1 MSATIKL
8 EKKHFPV
15 LLNELISIISPL
27 YSGTFIDCT
36 FGQGGYSK
44 KILENKF
51 NKVIG
56 IDRDPDV
63 KKFSNI
69 LKKKYPNRFEF
80 ENIKFSEISRFYNKS
95 VKPNGIIFDLGYSTD
110 QIKDESKGLSFNST
124 SMLNMRMGIN
134 NISADDVINK
144 MKPEYIEKILKFYG
158 EENKSKSI
166 TRIIVRDRKNKNLN
180 TKDLVDIINK
190 AKKNSNSKIHNAT
203 KSFQALRIFVN
214 EEISELIYGLINSF
228 KLLPIGG
235 VIAVVTFHSIEDK
248 IVKFFFK
255 YYSEKNKTSRY
266 LPDLSEKEILFNLV
280 NKKPIL
286 PSISEIKLNP
296 PSRSAKLRYA
306 IKIKNS
312 ENFGDFLNKFNYLLE
327 IEDLKKKIWKKYFQ

>member
-327 IEDLKKKIWKKYFQ
+327 IEDLKKKI

>member
-80 ENIKFSEISRFYNKS
+80 ENIKFSEISRFNKS
-95 VKPNGIIFDLGYSTD
+95 VKPNGIIFDLGYSTN
-110 QIKDESKGLSFNST
+110 QIKNESKGLSFNST

-166 TRIIVRDRKNKNLN
+166 TRIIARDRKKKNLN

-235 VIAVVTFHSIEDK
+235 GIAVVTFHSIEDK
-248 IVKFFFK
+248 IVKYFFK

-306 IKIKNS
+306 IKIKDS
-312 ENFGDFLNKFNYLLE
+312 ENFEDFLNKFNYLLE
-327 IEDLKKKIWKKYFQ
+327 IEDLKKKI

>member
-63 KKFSNI
+63 KKFSSI

-327 IEDLKKKIWKKYFQ
+327 IEDLKKKI